1 MCVLPHW
8 VSCMIIFLGVYAS
21 VKASTD
27 NGLCCM
33 CVCVRVSTVHGL
45 SVSEYL
51 LIDGQIFN
59 QHVLELRGGFN
70 EY

>member
-1 MCVLPHW
+1 
-8 VSCMIIFLGVYAS
+8 MIIFLGVYAS

-51 LIDGQIFN
+51 LIDG
-59 QHVLELRGGFN
+59 
-70 EY
+70 